1 MKRQGYFR
9 LTEIAAKHLAK
20 RYNTPLL
27 LLSLDQ
33 VEKNYRF
40 FQENLPG
47 VKIYYAMKANPDI
60 AILNRLASLG
70 SCFDVAS
77 DGEIRTLAELGVGG
91 SRMIYANPIKNHWGF
106 EACEEMGVNK
116 FTFDSFSEI
125 GKMAEASPGATVLL
139 RVRIDNSGAKVDLN
153 KKFGAPRDKV
163 IEMLKTAQKAGLDVA
178 GLCFHV
184 GSQVT
189 NTENY
194 LLALEVM
201 RELYAEA
208 AAAGINLRIMDIGGG
223 FPIYEPGMIE
233 FNSCIM
239 FAAIHEVL
247 ERDFAGIEI
256 WAEPGRFICGTAV
269 NLLTKVIGINE
280 RDGQTWYFLDDG
292 LYGTF
297 SGVIFD
303 QWNYRLLSFREGEQ
317 IEATFA
323 GPSCDSLDILFKGK
337 LTVPLEMNEVLLV
350 PDCGAYTSAS
360 STTFNGFPRTR
371 RLVWEEVSK
380 SLPADA
386 RQPYQG

>member
-9 LTEIAAKHLAK
+9 LTQIASEHLAK

-27 LLSLDQ
+27 VLSLDQ
-33 VEKNYRF
+33 IEKNYRF

-47 VKIYYAMKANPDI
+47 VKIYYAMKSNPDV
-60 AILNRLASLG
+60 AIINRLAALG
-70 SCFDVAS
+70 SYFDVAS
-77 DGEIRTLAELGVGG
+77 DGEIRKLAELGVGG
-91 SRMIYANPIKNHWGF
+91 DRMIYANPIKNHWGF
-106 EACEEMGVNK
+106 DACEEMGVTK
-116 FTFDSFSEI
+116 FTFDSYNEI
-125 GKMAEASPGATVLL
+125 AKMAEASPGGTVLL
-139 RVRIDNSGAKVDLN
+139 RVRIDNSNAKVDLN
-153 KKFGAPRDKV
+153 KKFGAPRTQV
-163 IEMLKTAQKAGLDVA
+163 IHMLREAKNSGLDVA

-189 NTENY
+189 SADTY
-194 LLALEVM
+194 MHALEIM
-201 RELYAEA
+201 KDLYIEA
-208 AAAGINLRIMDIGGG
+208 KADGFNLRVMDIGGG
-223 FPIYEPGMIE
+223 FPIYEPGMVE

-239 FAAIHEVL
+239 FAAINEVL
-247 ERDFAGIEI
+247 KRDFADLEI

-269 NLLTKVIGINE
+269 NLLTRVIGINE
-280 RDGQTWYFLDDG
+280 RDEQMWYFLDDG

-323 GPSCDSLDILFKGK
+323 GPSCDSLDILFRGK
-337 LTVPLEMNEVLLV
+337 MTVPLEMNEVLLV

-360 STTFNGFPRTR
+360 STVFNGFERTR

-380 SLPADA
+380 SLPPDA
-386 RQPYQG
+386 RERFKG

>member
-9 LTEIAAKHLAK
+9 LTEVASKHLAK

-27 LLSLDQ
+27 VLSLDQ

-47 VKIYYAMKANPDI
+47 VKIYYAMKSNPDI
-60 AILNRLASLG
+60 AILTRLASLG
-70 SCFDVAS
+70 SYFDVAS
-77 DGEIRTLAELGVGG
+77 DGEIRCLAELGVGG
-91 SRMIYANPIKNHWGF
+91 SRMIYANPIKSQWGF
-106 EACEEMGVNK
+106 DACEEMGVNK

-125 GKMAEASPGATVLL
+125 DKMAEACPGGTVLL
-139 RVRIDNSGAKVDLN
+139 RVRIDNTGAKVDLN

-163 IEMLKTAQKAGLDVA
+163 LELLQTARNAGLDVA

-189 NTENY
+189 NTDSY
-194 LLALEVM
+194 LNALEVM

-208 AAAGINLRIMDIGGG
+208 AEAGIELRVMDIGGG
-223 FPIYEPGMIE
+223 FPIYEPGMVE

-247 ERDFAGIEI
+247 VRDFSGIEI

-280 RDGQTWYFLDDG
+280 RDGQIWYFLDDG

-337 LTVPLEMNEVLLV
+337 LTVKLEMNELLLV

-360 STTFNGFPRTR
+360 STTFNGFRKTK

-380 SLPADA
+380 SLPPEA
-386 RQPYQG
+386 RVPFQG

>member
-1 MKRQGYFR
+1 
-9 LTEIAAKHLAK
+9 
-20 RYNTPLL
+20 
-27 LLSLDQ
+27 
-33 VEKNYRF
+33 
-40 FQENLPG
+40 
-47 VKIYYAMKANPDI
+47 
-60 AILNRLASLG
+60 
-70 SCFDVAS
+70 
-77 DGEIRTLAELGVGG
+77 
-91 SRMIYANPIKNHWGF
+91 
-106 EACEEMGVNK
+106 
-116 FTFDSFSEI
+116 
-125 GKMAEASPGATVLL
+125 
-139 RVRIDNSGAKVDLN
+139 
-153 KKFGAPRDKV
+153 
-163 IEMLKTAQKAGLDVA
+163 MLKTAQKAGLDVA